1 MKKDYVLVTKA
12 EACLEESDFV
22 ERFWTQQ
29 WEQSRV
35 QTGQW
40 NSVEK
45 REEYWIMRPYL
56 HRLQPGSHVLDGGCG
71 LGEWT
76 VFLTSLGF
84 HTVGLD
90 ISRQTIAKLATLFP
104 DLEFRC
110 GDICKLDY
118 PDDYFD
124 AYFSWGVFEHFEQGL
139 GVGITEAHRVLKPG
153 GILFFSVPFQNW
165 RHIFRDSRAVYKWDE
180 NCKRI
185 DGYSDPM
192 RFYQWRLTRPELWR
206 EISMRAFKVYH
217 IHSIHKGD
225 GLSRML
231 QLDLKL
237 ERGTLAYRLLLRL
250 FKKIM
255 PASWVAHMIL
265 AVAKKEPN

>member
-1 MKKDYVLVTKA
+1 MKKDYVSVTKA
-12 EACLEESDFV
+12 EACLEEGDFV
-22 ERFWTQQ
+22 EQFWTQQ
-29 WEQSRV
+29 WEQSRT

-40 NSVEK
+40 SSVEN
-45 REEYWIMRPYL
+45 REEYQFMRPYL
-56 HRLQPGSHVLDGGCG
+56 ERLQTDSQVLDGGCG

-76 VFLTSLGF
+76 VFLTHQGF

-90 ISRQTIAKLATLFP
+90 ISQQTIAKLATLFP

-118 PDDYFD
+118 PDGYFD

-139 GVGITEAHRVLKPG
+139 GGGITEAHRVLKLG
-153 GILFFSVPFQNW
+153 GTLFISVPFQNW
-165 RHIFRDSRAVYKWDE
+165 RHIFRDSRAVEKWDE
-180 NCKRI
+180 NCKRM
-185 DGYSDPM
+185 DGYSDHM

-206 EISMRAFKVYH
+206 ELAMRGFKVHH
-217 IHSIHKGD
+217 IHPIYKGD

-231 QLDLKL
+231 QLDFKL
-237 ERGTLAYRLLLRL
+237 ERGTIAYRLLLRL
-250 FKKIM
+250 FKKII

-265 AVAKKEPN
+265 AVAKKVPD